1 VLLVDFGP
9 GVARVPPNDLLENVT
24 LAPLTPP
31 IASGM
36 SVQAAC
42 FRLTPGGRIV
52 RHPATVPQILAVV
65 AGSGW
70 VSGADGREERIEAGR
85 AAFWE
90 AGEGHE
96 TRTDDGLEAIVIEAE
111 DLRPF
116 TAR

>member
-9 GVARVPPNDLLENVT
+9 GAARVPPNDLLESVT
-24 LAPLTPP
+24 LAPLTTPLG
-31 IASGM
+31 SGA
-36 SVQAAC
+36 SVQAAY
-42 FRLTPGGRIV
+42 FRLASGGQIV

-90 AGEGHE
+90 AGESHE
-96 TRTDDGLEAIVIEAE
+96 TRSDDGLEAIVIEAE
-111 DLRPF
+111 GLRPF